1 MKLKTWISAARLRTL
16 PLSVSGILVGSGV
29 AISKEI
35 FDWEVFIYALFT
47 TLGLQI
53 LSNFANDYGDGVK
66 GTDND
71 SRTGPLRAL
80 QSGLISAKEM
90 KTGMLITS
98 IITMIFAILL
108 IHAAF
113 GTNNYRDS
121 NFWEPLFFL
130 LLGILAI
137 AAAIKYTVGKSAY
150 GYRGFGDVF
159 VFVFFGL
166 VSVVGVYFLYA
177 KNLISPVFLPAIAIG
192 LLSTAVLNLNN
203 MRDRIGD
210 AASGKIT
217 LVVKLG
223 GEVSKNYHYL
233 LIITAFLCM
242 LLFLLLSFN
251 SVFDFICLLAFIPLF
266 LHLKTVHK
274 NTVPKDLDPELKKV
288 SLSTFLLAIL
298 FLLQAIY
305 F

>member
-16 PLSVSGILVGSGV
+16 PLSISGILVGSGV

>member
-113 GTNNYRDS
+113 GTNNYQDS

>member
-16 PLSVSGILVGSGV
+16 PLSVSGILVGSGL
-29 AISKEI
+29 AISEKI
-35 FDWEVFIYALFT
+35 FDWEIFIYALFT

-80 QSGLISAKEM
+80 QSGLISPKEM
-90 KTGMLITS
+90 KTGIFITS
-98 IITMIFAILL
+98 IITMIFAVLL

-113 GTNNYRDS
+113 GAEAYRDKD
-121 NFWEPLFFL
+121 FWQPLFFL

-159 VFVFFGL
+159 VFIFFGL

-177 KNLISPVFLPAIAIG
+177 KNLFPLVFLPAIAIG

-203 MRDRIGD
+203 LRDRIGD

-233 LIITAFLCM
+233 LITTAFLCM
-242 LLFLLLSFN
+242 LLFLLLTFN
-251 SVFDFICLLAFIPLF
+251 SVFDFICLVAFVPLF
-266 LHLKTVHK
+266 LHLKTVYK
-274 NTVPKDLDPELKKV
+274 NKDPKSLDPELKKV
-288 SLSTFLLAIL
+288 SLSTFLLAFL